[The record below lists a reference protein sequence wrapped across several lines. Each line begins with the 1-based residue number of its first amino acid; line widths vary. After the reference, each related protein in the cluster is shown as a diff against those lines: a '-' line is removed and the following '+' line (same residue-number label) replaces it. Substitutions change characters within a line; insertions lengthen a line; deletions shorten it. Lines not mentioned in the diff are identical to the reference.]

1 MSAPK
6 VLPVINVPYMTVIP
20 GRRPETKVHKRI
32 SDAKNAFDTPKPNL
46 FFRAPGEKCPY
57 PTTHGWGQ
65 LYWFKEGEWHLL
77 YDVPKPTDEHA
88 IDKYPYRESR
98 PWRV

>member
-20 GRRPETKVHKRI
+20 GRTPETKVHKRI
-32 SDAKNAFDTPKPNL
+32 SDAKNAFDTPKHNP
-46 FFRAPGEKCPY
+46 FFRPPEDKYSY
-57 PTTHGWGQ
+57 PRTHGWGQ
-65 LYWFKEGEWHLL
+65 LYEFKEGEWHLL
-77 YDVPKPTDEHA
+77 YDVPKPTEEHA

-98 PWRV
+98 PWKV